1 MEISVP
7 WNECVCVFLFFSFLF
22 LSVLSELFKNRQ
34 SRVMQMNP
42 IRPFEQK
49 CADPNMWLSKRY
61 GIEWDLVVQK
71 NIFLLPA
78 SIQGTMIS
86 VCFFLFFTLFTVA
99 VCHPALCSFLLF
111 YLLECTF
118 TNIQNAHIH
127 NDVINHLSHAMSIS
141 TRNQSQ
147 MKRKKA
153 CILVNG
159 KRISIRFRTWEM
171 TVIGAT
177 WLYLIRENDR
187 CCRYHFWL
195 LTIASLHFPQLVFV
209 VCKWVYTTSSCYC
222 YFSWYFLRIYQH
234 V

>member
-22 LSVLSELFKNRQ
+22 LSVLSELFNNRQ

-86 VCFFLFFTLFTVA
+86 VCFFY
-99 VCHPALCSFLLF
+99 SLLF
-111 YLLECTF
+111 SLLLCA
-118 TNIQNAHIH
+118 IQHCVHFYYFICLSAH
-127 NDVINHLSHAMSIS
+127 
-141 TRNQSQ
+141 
-147 MKRKKA
+147 
-153 CILVNG
+153 
-159 KRISIRFRTWEM
+159 
-171 TVIGAT
+171 
-177 WLYLIRENDR
+177 
-187 CCRYHFWL
+187 
-195 LTIASLHFPQLVFV
+195 
-209 VCKWVYTTSSCYC
+209 
-222 YFSWYFLRIYQH
+222 LRIYKTRTYTTMW
-234 V
+234 